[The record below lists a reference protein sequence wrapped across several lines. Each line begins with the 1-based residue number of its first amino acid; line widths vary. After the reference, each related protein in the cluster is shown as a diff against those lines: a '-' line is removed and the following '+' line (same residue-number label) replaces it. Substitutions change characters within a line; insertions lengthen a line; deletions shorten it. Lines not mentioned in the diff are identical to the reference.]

1 MKVER
6 APHVLVVDDETALAD
21 IIGAYL
27 EANGYRIT
35 VANDGRVALALYE
48 RDPADAVITDF
59 SMPGMNGRDLVADLR
74 RRRPDLPAIMVSGY
88 IGMQQLDLDPLLL
101 LNKPVS
107 LATLT
112 RHLRDL
118 LGNTDAGQ

>member
-1 MKVER
+1 MRVDH
-6 APHVLVVDDETALAD
+6 APHVLVVDDEAALAD

-27 EANGYRIT
+27 EASGYRIT
-35 VANDGRVALALYE
+35 VANDGWEALALDE

-59 SMPGMNGRDLVADLR
+59 AMPGMNGRDLVADLR

-88 IGMQQLDLDPLLL
+88 VGMQQLDLDPLLL

-118 LGNTDAGQ
+118 LRNTDSGQ

>member
-1 MKVER
+1 MRVDGM
-6 APHVLVVDDETALAD
+6 PHVLVVDDETALAD

-35 VANDGRVALALYE
+35 VANDGQEALALDA

-59 SMPGMNGRDLVADLR
+59 AMPGMNGRDLVADLR

-88 IGMQQLDLDPLLL
+88 VGMQQLDLHPLLL

-107 LATLT
+107 LAILT

-118 LGNTDAGQ
+118 LDSGTSAR

>member
-1 MKVER
+1 MRVDR
-6 APHVLVVDDETALAD
+6 TPHVLVVDDEAALAD

-27 EANGYRIT
+27 GASGYRIT
-35 VANDGRVALALYE
+35 LANDGWEALALDE

-59 SMPGMNGRDLVADLR
+59 AMPGMNGRDLVADLR

-88 IGMQQLDLDPLLL
+88 VSMQQLDLDPLLL

-118 LGNTDAGQ
+118 LRNTDSGQ

>member
-1 MKVER
+1 MRVDR

-35 VANDGRVALALYE
+35 VANDGWQALALYE

-59 SMPGMNGRDLVADLR
+59 AMPGMNGRDLLADLR

-88 IGMQQLDLDPLLL
+88 VSMQQLDLDPLLL

-118 LGNTDAGQ
+118 LGNTGSGQ

>member
-1 MKVER
+1 M
-6 APHVLVVDDETALAD
+6 PHVLVVDDEAALAD

-27 EANGYRIT
+27 EASGYRIT
-35 VANDGRVALALYE
+35 VANDGREALALDE
-48 RDPADAVITDF
+48 RDPADAVVTDF
-59 SMPGMNGRDLVADLR
+59 AMPGMNGRDLVADLR

-88 IGMQQLDLDPLLL
+88 VGMQQLDLDPLLL

-118 LGNTDAGQ
+118 LRNTDCGQ

>member
-1 MKVER
+1 M
-6 APHVLVVDDETALAD
+6 PHVLVVDDETALAD

-27 EANGYRIT
+27 EASGYRIT
-35 VANDGRVALALYE
+35 VANDGLEALELDE

-59 SMPGMNGRDLVADLR
+59 AMPGMNGRDLVADLR

-88 IGMQQLDLDPLLL
+88 VGMQQLDLNPLLL

-118 LGNTDAGQ
+118 LGNTDSGQ

>member
-1 MKVER
+1 MKVDR
-6 APHVLVVDDETALAD
+6 MPHVLVVDDEAALAD

-35 VANDGRVALALYE
+35 VANDGWQALAQYE

-59 SMPGMNGRDLVADLR
+59 AMPGMNGRDLVADLR

-88 IGMQQLDLDPLLL
+88 VGMQQLDLEPLLL

-118 LGNTDAGQ
+118 LGNTDSGE

>member
-1 MKVER
+1 M
-6 APHVLVVDDETALAD
+6 PHVLVVDDETALAD

-35 VANDGRVALALYE
+35 VANDGREALALDA

-59 SMPGMNGRDLVADLR
+59 AMPGMNGRDLVADLR

-88 IGMQQLDLDPLLL
+88 AGTQQLDLHPLLL

-118 LGNTDAGQ
+118 LDTGDTAR

>member
-1 MKVER
+1 MR
-6 APHVLVVDDETALAD
+6 ADRVPHVLVVDDETALAD
-21 IIGAYL
+21 IIAAYL

-35 VANDGRVALALYE
+35 VANDGGEALALDA

-59 SMPGMNGRDLVADLR
+59 AMPGMNGRDLVANLR

-88 IGMQQLDLDPLLL
+88 VGMQPLDLDPLLL

-107 LATLT
+107 LATLA

-118 LGNTDAGQ
+118 LDDADRAQ

>member
-1 MKVER
+1 MRVDR
-6 APHVLVVDDETALAD
+6 TPHVLVVDDEAALAD

-27 EANGYRIT
+27 EASGYRIT
-35 VANDGRVALALYE
+35 LANDGWEALALDE

-59 SMPGMNGRDLVADLR
+59 AMPGMNGRDLVADLR

-88 IGMQQLDLDPLLL
+88 VSMQQLDLDPLLL

-118 LGNTDAGQ
+118 LRNTDSGQ